1 MACGQDWTNAVRCS
15 ISFCPFVLSLV
26 RLLWRPILK
35 RCSRD
40 EPIDQNGKKLSLTR
54 NASTSTWLR
63 DVGFATTTKV
73 PFVCQPEVSMPPIV
87 VAARGLTKA
96 DLMGDLAMLLQLPAY
111 QLAFPFFSEDQR
123 RLALVECLCGTAS

>member
-54 NASTSTWLR
+54 NASTSWPFHSSQRTNDDWLLSSVCAGR
-63 DVGFATTTKV
+63 LHETIPWVRLYATQQIILAGFCCIWKSKMTV
-73 PFVCQPEVSMPPIV
+73 FRPIV
-87 VAARGLTKA
+87 QK
-96 DLMGDLAMLLQLPAY
+96 Y
-111 QLAFPFFSEDQR
+111 SAF
-123 RLALVECLCGTAS
+123 RLFLVR